1 MRSDRPRQWIMKDA
15 VLLEIASEGPKDKES
30 LAAITGLA
38 PRTLHRTADKILE
51 CLKIVRSDENDY
63 EPPRRPDER
72 QKVILKSM
80 QAKVLDRAEDLNIP
94 AEIIAPKKELSASL
108 NGNRDSRVFTGW
120 RREIIGSTL
129 LEMLEQ

>member
-1 MRSDRPRQWIMKDA
+1 
-15 VLLEIASEGPKDKES
+15 
-30 LAAITGLA
+30 
-38 PRTLHRTADKILE
+38 
-51 CLKIVRSDENDY
+51 
-63 EPPRRPDER
+63 
-72 QKVILKSM
+72 M
-80 QAKVLDRAEDLNIP
+80 QAKVLACAEDLNIP